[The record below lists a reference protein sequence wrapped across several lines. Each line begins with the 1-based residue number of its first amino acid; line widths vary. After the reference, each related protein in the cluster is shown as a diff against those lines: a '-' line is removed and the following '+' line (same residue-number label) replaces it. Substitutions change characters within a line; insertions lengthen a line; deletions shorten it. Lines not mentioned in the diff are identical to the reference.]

1 MKLVRSEEEWKET
14 KIYEHEV
21 IFIDSTPGY
30 GGFSIKKQ
38 KAPIIAVRDYTHLK
52 ISDMTVYI
60 IEGDYYVEKSKIIA
74 LNGNIKINEQDNQT
88 IVYPLTEYV
97 KTKRWI
103 ENTKEYIDAPEVM
116 HPEDVAFVSSQ
127 DEWDTLRTGR
137 FEVIAITNGEIE
149 LEEQKAE
156 HIIQLAGSVIIKEG
170 VTLFTVN
177 GKIYCEGG
185 KVFGFDLAGTDP
197 EKPVH
202 TLDVVLTEGEVQQ
215 YGGGLMVIKGS
226 FKTPY
231 LRELEIRG
239 ENIYS
244 NDDFMHICALQT
256 F

>member
-1 MKLVRSEEEWKET
+1 MKLVETSKDWKET
-14 KIYEHEV
+14 KKGEHEV
-21 IFIDSTPGY
+21 IFIDTYY
-30 GGFSIKKQ
+30 GDGKFCIEEQ
-38 KAPIIAVRDYTHLK
+38 KAPIIAVRDFSSLK
-52 ISDMTVYI
+52 ISNIIVYLMQ
-60 IEGDYYVEKSKIIA
+60 GNYYVKNSKIIA
-74 LNGNIKINEQDNQT
+74 LIGNIEIDEQDNQT